1 MSLCSVVFL
10 SSRLSFAINL
20 VTIVKTQLSTIVDE
34 IEAIKSDIGVK
45 VFGIKTELGVDSNIA
60 LHLTWFL

>member
-10 SSRLSFAINL
+10 SSRLKRAINL

-45 VFGIKTELGVDSNIA
+45 VLRTKTELGVDSNIA
-60 LHLTWFL
+60 ACI